1 MLSEVRTFGYSGR
14 EIAAT
19 LASRLFRRCS
29 LRQEER
35 IRRAAEKEARFG
47 DRGGGKVA
55 AALVPPAIHPR
66 FSGKLSLKANM
77 RILVGFLLA
86 AVYSF
91 SQATITPFTLTDVS
105 QRFDATG
112 KLVSE
117 SRFLF
122 AANRN
127 GSIVAVDLDP
137 TAGRTRQIIDVS
149 THRIIFID
157 PNSRSASEVPYYWP
171 RIGSTNACEERF
183 HSIRGAV
190 VSVDR
195 SAGSISVCLY
205 SVC

>member
-1 MLSEVRTFGYSGR
+1 
-14 EIAAT
+14 
-19 LASRLFRRCS
+19 
-29 LRQEER
+29 
-35 IRRAAEKEARFG
+35 
-47 DRGGGKVA
+47 
-55 AALVPPAIHPR
+55 
-66 FSGKLSLKANM
+66 M
-77 RILVGFLLA
+77 RILVGFLFA
-86 AVYSF
+86 SVYSF
-91 SQATITPFTLTDVS
+91 SQAITPFTLTDVS

-112 KLVSE
+112 KLVSV

-137 TAGRTRQIIDVS
+137 SAGRTRQIIDVS

-171 RIGSTNACEERF
+171 RIGSSNACEERF

-195 SAGSISVCLY
+195 SAGSIFGVSVQRVLGGRGNCQRRWDRRRAEARLAR
-205 SVC
+205 C